1 MSDQATA
8 KPHITEHK
16 HGGLG
21 QLPATAICGNDIT
34 SSCLYVSALAILA
47 AGRWAPLSLLLVAG
61 LLYLFRSIYSEVVGA
76 LPLNGGA
83 YNALLNTTSK
93 FRASI
98 AACLTILSYMA
109 TAVLSA
115 NEAIHYLQNFWENHW
130 SYWTVMSVT
139 IGLLAAFMVLTIIGI
154 SESAWVAIGIFI
166 THLSALTL
174 LALVGAIY
182 IARHGLSTFSTNM
195 NTPTEFETEIG
206 MMGLLPALF
215 FGFSAAL
222 LGISGFESS
231 SNFVEEQA
239 EGVFPKTLRN
249 MWLAVGIFNPLM
261 ALLAL
266 AVIPIANINDQNKA
280 SLLADLGRDAGGDWL
295 SYLIS
300 ADAVLVL
307 SGAVLTS
314 FVGVT
319 GLVHRMA
326 LDRCLPQSLL
336 KTNKRGT
343 THRIIIAFFILSV
356 SVLLITK
363 GELEALA
370 GVYTFS
376 FLAVMALFCIG
387 NILLKVKRARLPRP
401 VRASWIVVLLA
412 LAAVIVGLVGNATMK
427 RPAKLFLVDKSR
439 TIKHDASIA
448 VISIKGEA
456 EIDLAAGMTFL
467 EAAGVI
473 NQSTNE
479 TAVTAA
485 AAGETLTFTTAE
497 KGSKAKFEIHTIV
510 GDIHVVGGHEGVAK
524 GMDGLSN
531 LTVFL
536 QYFVP
541 ALLIVAVMLGR
552 IAILKGCL
560 FVIRASIASLIGPM
574 HNMVDYIRTKIKEI
588 NSQQVVFFTRGDN
601 IGNLNNAMLYVRHN
615 EHTNRIKIVTVVGD
629 QAEVTDKFKQ
639 DVEFL
644 DDAYPEIDIDLMIV
658 EGTFGPELV
667 DELSKKWRIPK
678 NFMFIGSPGDHF
690 LYGLA
695 ELGGVRLII

>member
-1 MSDQATA
+1 MPDQPTA
-8 KPHITEHK
+8 KAHVTEHK
-16 HGGLG
+16 HGGLD
-21 QLPATAICGNDIT
+21 QLSATAICGNDIT

-93 FRASI
+93 FRASM

-115 NEAIHYLQNFWENHW
+115 NEAIHYLQNLWPEHW
-130 SYWTVMSVT
+130 SFVTVMCVT
-139 IGLLAAFMVLTIIGI
+139 VSLLAGFMVLTIIGI

-174 LALVGAIY
+174 LVIVGAIY
-182 IARHGLSTFSTNM
+182 IAMHGLDTFSANM
-195 NTPTEFETEIG
+195 ATPTKIG
-206 MMGLLPALF
+206 MLPALF

-261 ALLAL
+261 AILAL
-266 AVIPIANINDQNKA
+266 SVIPIANINDQNKA
-280 SLLADLGRDAGGDWL
+280 SLLADLGGAAGGTWL
-295 SYLIS
+295 SYVIS
-300 ADAVLVL
+300 IDAVLVL

-326 LDRCLPQSLL
+326 LDRCLPQWLL
-336 KTNKRGT
+336 KTNRRGT
-343 THRIIIAFFILSV
+343 THRIIITFFLLSV
-356 SVLLITK
+356 SVLVITK

-376 FLAVMALFCIG
+376 FLAVMALFCVG
-387 NILLKVKRARLPRP
+387 NILLKVKRSRLPRP
-401 VRASWIVVLLA
+401 VRASWVVVLMA
-412 LAAVIVGLVGNATMK
+412 LAAVIVGLIGNATMK
-427 RPAKLFLVDKSR
+427 RPANLFLVEESG
-439 TIKHDASIA
+439 TIEHAASI
-448 VISIKGEA
+448 VVSSRDGQA
-456 EIDLAAGMTFL
+456 EFELTAGLTLAG
-467 EAAGVI
+467 AADVI
-473 NQSTNE
+473 NAGADE
-479 TAVTAA
+479 TAVTAT
-485 AAGETLTFTTAE
+485 AAGDTLTFTTGE
-497 KGSKAKFEIHTIV
+497 VGSKSWLEIHAV
-510 GDIHVVGGHEGVAK
+510 AGDFHVVGGHEGHAK
-524 GMDGLSN
+524 GVDGLSN
-531 LTVFL
+531 LIVFL
-536 QYFVP
+536 QYFIP
-541 ALLIVAVMLGR
+541 AMLLVAIMLGR
-552 IAILKGCL
+552 IAILKVCL
-560 FVIRASIASLIGPM
+560 FVVRASIASLIGPM
-574 HNMVDYIRTKIKEI
+574 HQIVDYLRTKIKEI

-601 IGNLNNAMLYVRHN
+601 IANLNNAMLYVRHN
-615 EHTNRIKIVTVVGD
+615 EHTNRIKIVTVV
-629 QAEVTDKFKQ
+629 QEPAQVSDKFKQ

-667 DELSKKWRIPK
+667 EELSKRWRIPK

>member
-1 MSDQATA
+1 MSDQPTATS
-8 KPHITEHK
+8 HVTEHK

-21 QLPATAICGNDIT
+21 QLAATAICGNDIT

-93 FRASI
+93 FRASM

-115 NEAIHYLQNFWENHW
+115 NEAIHYLQNLWPEHW
-130 SYWTVMSVT
+130 SVVTVMVVT
-139 IGLLAAFMVLTIIGI
+139 VSLLAAFMVLTIIGI

-174 LALVGAIY
+174 LAIVGAIY
-182 IARHGLSTFSTNM
+182 IAMHGLGTFTANMST
-195 NTPTEFETEIG
+195 PTEIG
-206 MMGLLPALF
+206 MLPALF

-231 SNFVEEQA
+231 ANFVEEQA

-266 AVIPIANINDQNKA
+266 SVIPIANINDQNKA

-295 SYLIS
+295 SVLIS
-300 ADAVLVL
+300 VDAVLVL

-326 LDRCLPQSLL
+326 LDRCLPQWLL

-343 THRIIIAFFILSV
+343 THRIIVMFFILSV

-376 FLAVMALFCIG
+376 FLAVMALFCVG
-387 NILLKVKRARLPRP
+387 NILLKVKRSRLPRP

-427 RPAKLFLVDKSR
+427 RPAKLFLVDASG
-439 TIKHDASIA
+439 TIAHAASIVVSSPA
-448 VISIKGEA
+448 GQA
-456 EIDLAAGMTFL
+456 EFELTAGMTL
-467 EAAGVI
+467 ADAATAI
-473 NQSTNE
+473 NQRQDE
-479 TAVTAA
+479 TAVTAS
-485 AAGETLTFTTAE
+485 AAGDTLTFTTSDS
-497 KGSKAKFEIHTIV
+497 GSKSELEIHAV
-510 GDIHVVGGHEGVAK
+510 AGEFHVVGGHEGHAK
-524 GMDGLSN
+524 GVDGLSN
-531 LTVFL
+531 LIVFL
-536 QYFVP
+536 QYFIP

-552 IAILKGCL
+552 IAILKACL
-560 FVIRASIASLIGPM
+560 FVIRASIASLIGPL
-574 HNMVDYIRTKIKEI
+574 HNMTDYIRNKIKEI
-588 NSQQVVFFTRGDN
+588 NSQQVVFFSRGDN
-601 IGNLNNAMLYVRHN
+601 IANLNNAMMYVRHN
-615 EHTNRIKIVTVVGD
+615 EHTNRIKIVTVVTD
-629 QAEVTDKFKQ
+629 QAEVPDKLKQ
-639 DVEFL
+639 DVDFL

-667 DELSKKWRIPK
+667 AELSQKWRIPK